1 VIEFEKQVHNRGQS
15 VAIINEGRTKTYN
28 ELNRDA
34 NAFGNWVN
42 DHGYEKV
49 AMFMPNLYEFFVAQI
64 GALKAGAAGVPVN
77 YMFGG
82 STISYVL
89 GDSQAEVLVTPA
101 DDVDRVADAVADA
114 GVEQLVSV
122 GDAEGAD
129 CTLAE
134 VLDGR
139 EETLAAAPKRDSD
152 LFNLNYT
159 SGTTGDPKGVFKT
172 HRNMGA
178 HIDNMEYVWKLGP
191 DQTWINAGPIY
202 HTAGLESMSL
212 PLLQAGGTLVLLK
225 WDVDEFHRQVERH
238 RPSNAYVV
246 GSMLV
251 DLRNYDA
258 ADEWDTASLQNVF
271 CGGAPVD
278 QAVYDAVAEK
288 YDVVASEFLGFTEAG
303 ISFTYPI
310 GTLGTYEP
318 PGQDSYKVPDS
329 CGKPLYNQIEARIVN
344 PSTGDVVS
352 VLSPDG
358 ETTPGTG
365 ELQYRGESVF
375 EKYYELPEKNAEAFT
390 EDGWYRTGDI
400 VSVDEEGYVYYED
413 RDDNMIITGGE
424 NVYPG
429 SVEPEL
435 NAIPGVSESAVFPV
449 PDERWGEMVVAAVVP
464 LPDSDVDEASIIAAA
479 KDSDELADYEV
490 PKAVYIRDSLPKTP
504 TNSIRR
510 PDLTA
515 EYADE

>member
-1 VIEFEKQVHNRGQS
+1 MEFEKQVHNRGQS
-15 VAIINEGRTKTYN
+15 VAIINQGRAKTYN

-34 NAFGNWVN
+34 SAFGNWVN
-42 DHGYEKV
+42 ERGYDRV
-49 AMFMPNLYEFFVAQI
+49 AMFMPNLYEFFVAQL

-89 GDSQAEVLVTPA
+89 DDSDADVLITQA
-101 DDVDRVADAVADA
+101 DDVDRIAGAVEETD
-114 GVEQLVSV
+114 VERLVSV
-122 GDAEGAD
+122 GEADQAD
-129 CTLAE
+129 CTLTE
-134 VLDGR
+134 VLDGQD
-139 EETLAAAPKRDSD
+139 ETLAAAPKRDAD

-159 SGTTGDPKGVFKT
+159 SGTTGDPKGVYKT

-212 PLLQAGGTLVLLK
+212 PLLQAGGTLVLMQ
-225 WDVDEFHRQVERH
+225 WDIEAFHEQVETYQ
-238 RPSNAYVV
+238 PSNAYVV

-251 DLRNYDA
+251 DLQNYGA
-258 ADEWDTASLQNVF
+258 ADEWDTSSLQNVF

-278 QAVYDAVAEK
+278 QSVYDGVAEK

-310 GTLGTYEP
+310 GTLGKYQP
-318 PGQDSYKVPDS
+318 PGQDSYKVPDAA
-329 CGKPLYNQIEARIVN
+329 GKPLYNQIEARVVN
-344 PSTGDVVS
+344 PSTDDVVS
-352 VLSPDG
+352 VLSPTG
-358 ETTPGTG
+358 ETVPGTG

-375 EKYYELPEKNAEAFT
+375 EKYYGLPEKNEEAFT

-400 VSVDEEGYVYYED
+400 VTVDEEGDVYYEG

-429 SVEPEL
+429 AVEPVL

-449 PDERWGEMVVAAVVP
+449 PDERWGEKVVAAVIP
-464 LPDSDVDEASIIAAA
+464 LPDSDVDEASVIRAA
-479 KDSDELADYEV
+479 KESDELADYEV
-490 PKAVYIRDSLPKTP
+490 PKAVFIRDSLPKTP

-515 EYADE
+515 EYTEE